1 MSEEIAS
8 VPGAPGAAGRKKTL
22 LALVGGAAVAC
33 VIVATATGVT
43 RYRAETASLCEQAVA
58 SVAAASERSTE
69 VLAAADA
76 SLAAA
81 TDDAVKT
88 AVSGAGN
95 YSKRPA
101 GAQGGSSS
109 RELVTEAE
117 QARSAVADAPL
128 VPRCG
133 SRTEAEE
140 LTDATEAHEAA
151 VHALVDAVDRLDAD
165 VREFS
170 EAERARIA
178 AERAVAERAAAAAAA
193 QGEAAAADIGSW
205 IPQPDP
211 GWAADEA
218 SGQWADPGS
227 DDETGGGSPG
237 GGADGG
243 AGGGGGWVPSGI
255 LPDPCEATNS
265 CVRPNL

>member
-8 VPGAPGAAGRKKTL
+8 VPGAPGVAGRKKTL

-33 VIVATATGVT
+33 VIVATATGVA
-43 RYRAETASLCEQAVA
+43 RYRADTASLCDQAVA
-58 SVAAASERSTE
+58 SVAASSERSAE

-81 TDDAVKT
+81 TDDAVKA

-95 YSKRPA
+95 YSKRPV

-109 RELVTEAE
+109 GELVMAAE

-128 VPRCG
+128 VARCD

-140 LTDATEAHEAA
+140 LTDETEAHEAA
-151 VHALVDAVDRLDAD
+151 VLALVDAVDRLDAD

-170 EAERARIA
+170 EGERARIA
-178 AERAVAERAAAAAAA
+178 AERAVAERAAAEAAA
-193 QGEAAAADIGSW
+193 QAEAAAADIGSW

-218 SGQWADPGS
+218 SGQWPDPAPDG
-227 DDETGGGSPG
+227 EAG

-243 AGGGGGWVPSGI
+243 AVGGGRWDSSGI